1 MKCNLVVS
9 VVDSLLMVEEGLVDL
24 REECHEIERILMGLG
39 AVVVVG
45 GDLMVDLMMI
55 RGDLILG
62 FLISH
67 KFLGLMRMMIGEKER
82 NRFLRL
88 IKDVKVV
95 VMVVGEVVVVEE
107 EEVVLAVMAAVVLV
121 LVVEVEVDSLKLMRL
136 IIGQRV
142 KQNHLRLGRVSVNP
156 DQSLTDGL
164 EESFLLVVGFR
175 KSDVVLYLNH
185 ERLIQK

>member
-1 MKCNLVVS
+1 
-9 VVDSLLMVEEGLVDL
+9 
-24 REECHEIERILMGLG
+24 
-39 AVVVVG
+39 
-45 GDLMVDLMMI
+45 
-55 RGDLILG
+55 
-62 FLISH
+62 
-67 KFLGLMRMMIGEKER
+67 
-82 NRFLRL
+82 
-88 IKDVKVV
+88 
-95 VMVVGEVVVVEE
+95 VVGEVVLVEE